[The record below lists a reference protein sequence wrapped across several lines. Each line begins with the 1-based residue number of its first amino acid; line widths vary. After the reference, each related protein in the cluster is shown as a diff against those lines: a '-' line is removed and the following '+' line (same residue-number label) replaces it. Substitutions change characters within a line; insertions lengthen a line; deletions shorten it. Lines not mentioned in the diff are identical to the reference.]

1 MALPRTRRQGG
12 SPAVA
17 EQWDPRTPHL
27 GSPAPLWAGP
37 GQGRPLSGGD
47 EGPPGPPLTWASSAL
62 HTSCSLSGVMSTGT
76 SNGEPSSCPPS
87 SWNCT
92 SSRCTSHAAAS
103 SCAHKGGGQSRRP
116 TGKPPPPP
124 PSGSGDPGPER
135 PRPHSRTPT
144 SAAAAAIPRPHVEEK
159 DSGGTER
166 RPRGRAARQ
175 PATSPSGVAE
185 GKCHAVS
192 GPAWPWAYLV
202 PTSPAS
208 SWTGG
213 RRPIQYLPVPCRM
226 QTAFCLCR
234 TGILAPLH
242 RWGNQGSEGLTD
254 FPQTQRQ
261 ETVED

>member
-37 GQGRPLSGGD
+37 GQGRPPSGGD

-124 PSGSGDPGPER
+124 PSGPGDPGPER
-135 PRPHSRTPT
+135 PAALTHTHLRSSR
-144 SAAAAAIPRPHVEEK
+144 RH
-159 DSGGTER
+159 
-166 RPRGRAARQ
+166 
-175 PATSPSGVAE
+175 PASPSGGERLRRDGAPPPRSRGPSARDIALWCGGGEVSRRVRPRVAL
-185 GKCHAVS
+185 GVPGTHLSSLLLDRWPSPHSVPPSAVQD
-192 GPAWPWAYLV
+192 A
-202 PTSPAS
+202 
-208 SWTGG
+208 
-213 RRPIQYLPVPCRM
+213 
-226 QTAFCLCR
+226 
-234 TGILAPLH
+234 
-242 RWGNQGSEGLTD
+242 NGLLSL
-254 FPQTQRQ
+254 
-261 ETVED
+261 